1 MTQLTGFRK
10 DRTGSYIDKDPDAYL
25 DYSVDWSDWMPT
37 GDSLNGSSWTIETI
51 SGDSAPI
58 TTDANTYSSG
68 TNKTTIWLDGGSAGE
83 NYTITNTITTTNGL
97 TDERYFRVFVK
108 QRSA

>member
-25 DYSVDWSDWMPT
+25 DYSIDWSDWMPA
-37 GDSLNGSSWTIETI
+37 GDSLASSSWTIETI
-51 SGDSAPI
+51 AGDSNAM
-58 TTDANTYSSG
+58 TTDQNTFSGG
-68 TNKTTIWLDGGSAGE
+68 TNIATVWLDGGSAGE

-97 TDERYFRVFVK
+97 TDERFFRVFVK

>member
-1 MTQLTGFRK
+1 MTQLTGFRS

-25 DYSVDWSDWMPT
+25 DYSIDWSDWMPN
-37 GDSLNGSSWTIETI
+37 GDTIATSTWSIETI
-51 SGDSAPI
+51 AGDANPM
-58 TTDANTYSSG
+58 TTDQNTLNPSTSIATVY
-68 TNKTTIWLDGGSAGE
+68 LDAGSAGN

-97 TDERYFRVFVK
+97 TDERFFRVFVK